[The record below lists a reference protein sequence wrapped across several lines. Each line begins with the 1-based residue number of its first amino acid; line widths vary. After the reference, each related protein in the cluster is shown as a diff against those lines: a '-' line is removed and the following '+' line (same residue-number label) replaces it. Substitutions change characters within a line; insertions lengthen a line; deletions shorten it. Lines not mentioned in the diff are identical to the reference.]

1 MGDTNKCR
9 TSFQHELHSLALDD
23 ETLHK
28 DTFIAI
34 CWLACSHKPWIVACL
49 SKVAIILD
57 GSYCCHWDRKRNIM
71 TFFIVIVAVMI
82 IIIIIPVLLGLMIIF
97 SCLYT
102 WEMQYHRVRT
112 FTTPQGDKLRK
123 KSKKR
128 TLARQA
134 LGREEMFMNC
144 SYILLW
150 VKTMTCCLST
160 KYLEI

>member
-1 MGDTNKCR
+1 MGDTNKCH
-9 TSFQHELHSLALDD
+9 TSFQHELHSLAMDD

-34 CWLACSHKPWIVACL
+34 CWLACSHKPWIVA
-49 SKVAIILD
+49 LD

-102 WEMQYHRVRT
+102 WEMQYHRART
-112 FTTPQGDKLRK
+112 FTTPQGHTLRK

-150 VKTMTCCLST
+150 VKTMTRCLST